1 MNIYNIADL
10 DKQIDEGQEKW
21 RKGPDLTFITDTGN
35 YIKFK
40 TLEYKYFKLMNDD
53 LWEQYRENF
62 ADFKEANFKA
72 YSVVIVYKL

>member
-1 MNIYNIADL
+1 MADL

-53 LWEQYRENF
+53 LWE
-62 ADFKEANFKA
+62 
-72 YSVVIVYKL
+72 